1 MPVARHD
8 LYSITTQHQRY
19 VVIAES
25 LGSMA
30 ESSRKLIARSVIWI
44 SRDFDPQRACWSPG
58 ASPGNERNK
67 P

>member
-19 VVIAES
+19 IVIAES
-25 LGSMA
+25 LGSVA
-30 ESSRKLIARSVIWI
+30 ESSGKLIARSVLYGR
-44 SRDFDPQRACWSPG
+44 RDFDPQRACWSPG